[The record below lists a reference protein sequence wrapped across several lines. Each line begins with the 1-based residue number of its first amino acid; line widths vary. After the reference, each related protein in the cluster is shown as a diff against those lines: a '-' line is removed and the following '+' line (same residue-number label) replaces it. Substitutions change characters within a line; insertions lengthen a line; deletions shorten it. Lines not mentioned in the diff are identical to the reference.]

1 MNSTADP
8 SDCPAPGYPASM
20 DVSDGAL
27 NSLAITLADGRS
39 ATGWVMA
46 VVGVVLVAVLIG
58 AVWLGRRR
66 RAEEL
71 PPPRPDEQPVVPDHR
86 AHVEEHDVHGDDSF
100 PADGRG
106 LSPYEL
112 GDHGSGTAHR
122 DDEERRD

>member
-1 MNSTADP
+1 MNSMTEP
-8 SDCPAPGYPASM
+8 SDISAPGYPASM

-27 NSLAITLADGRS
+27 NSLAITLADGRG
-39 ATGWVMA
+39 ATGAVLG

-58 AVWLGRRR
+58 AFWLGKRRQDQ
-66 RAEEL
+66 EL
-71 PPPRPDEQPVVPDHR
+71 PPPRPEEQPVAPDHR
-86 AHVEEHDVHGDDSF
+86 THVEERDVHGADDF

-112 GDHGSGTAHR
+112 GEHGGETTHR

>member
-1 MNSTADP
+1 
-8 SDCPAPGYPASM
+8 M

-27 NSLAITLADGRS
+27 NSLAITLADGRG
-39 ATGWVMA
+39 ATGAVLG
-46 VVGVVLVAVLIG
+46 VVGVILVAVLIG

-71 PPPRPDEQPVVPDHR
+71 PPPLPEEQPVAPDHR
-86 AHVEEHDVHGDDSF
+86 THVEERDVHGDDAF

-112 GDHGSGTAHR
+112 GDHGSETIHR
-122 DDEERRD
+122 DNDEQRD

>member
-1 MNSTADP
+1 
-8 SDCPAPGYPASM
+8 M
-20 DVSDGAL
+20 DVTNGAL
-27 NSLAITLADGRS
+27 NSLALNTLADGRG
-39 ATGWVMA
+39 ATGAVLG

-71 PPPRPDEQPVVPDHR
+71 PPPLPEEQPVAPDHR
-86 AHVEEHDVHGDDSF
+86 THVEQRDVHGDDGF

-112 GDHGSGTAHR
+112 GDHGSETIHR
-122 DDEERRD
+122 DDERRD